1 MKKTTLKNNTEIVND
16 TPYALNLFF
25 TGKCNL
31 NCHYCFV
38 KKEGIENSTLDE
50 KSLKK
55 SVDILFSYPGKKKTI
70 SFNGGEPTL
79 EFPLVKK
86 IYEYARKEAEKRGI
100 ILDVAVMTN
109 GTLLNQE
116 MIDYFIKNKT
126 IVKISI
132 DGDKITHDQNRPFKI
147 NPRLSSFDTII
158 ENINRINSGNL
169 RLAASMV
176 FTPRNISRFLEN
188 IKFLN
193 SKKFYYIEFYPDLYA
208 RWEKNDLEKVKK
220 VFKKFEIYYIK
231 LFKTNKKVFK
241 NSLLDTFVNDVE
253 IEKMEKCG
261 KIHINALG
269 GFYVCDKVFS
279 LGLDKRKKYIVGNIE
294 NEIDDKKRS
303 SLLKKLRKDFFAES
317 KLNCKK
323 CQYYKYCFCPLG
335 HYIYFKENKKNVSAD
350 FWQSFCYVSR
360 AYNET
365 FLRIKSALKYNA
377 RFIKLYN
384 Y

>member
-1 MKKTTLKNNTEIVND
+1 MKKTILKNNTEIVND

-55 SVDILFSYPGKKKTI
+55 SVDLLFSYPGKKKTI

-79 EFPLVKK
+79 EWPLVKK
-86 IYEYARKEAEKRGI
+86 IYEYARKEAKKRGI

-109 GTLLNQE
+109 GTFLNQE

-147 NPRLSSFDTII
+147 NPQLSSFDTII

-188 IKFLN
+188 ITFLN

-208 RWEKNDLEKVKK
+208 RWGKSDLEKLKK
-220 VFKKFEIYYIK
+220 IFKKFESYYID
-231 LFKTNKKVFK
+231 LFKNNKKAFK
-241 NSLLDTFVNDVE
+241 NSLLDTFVNDIE

-261 KIHINALG
+261 KIHINPEG
-269 GFYVCDKVFS
+269 EFYVCDKVFS
-279 LGLDKRKKYIVGNIE
+279 LDSQKRKNYIIGDIE
-294 NEIDDKKRS
+294 NEIDNEKRIFF
-303 SLLKKLRKDFFAES
+303 LKRLREDFFAES

-323 CQYYKYCFCPLG
+323 CKYYKYCFCPVG
-335 HYIYFKENKKNVSAD
+335 QYIYFKENKKNVSGD
-350 FWQSFCYVSR
+350 FWQSFCCISR

-365 FLRIKSALKYNA
+365 FLRIKKALKYNPN
-377 RFIKLYN
+377 FVKLYK

>member
-1 MKKTTLKNNTEIVND
+1 MKGND
-16 TPYALNLFF
+16 SPYALNLFF

-31 NCHYCFV
+31 NCRYCFV
-38 KKEGIENSTLDE
+38 NKEGLGNATLDE
-50 KSLKK
+50 NSLKK
-55 SVDILFSYPGKKKTI
+55 AVDILFSYPGKKKTI

-79 EFPLVKK
+79 EWPLVKK

-109 GTLLNQE
+109 GTRLNQE

-132 DGDKITHDQNRPFKI
+132 DGDKITHDQNRPFRI
-147 NPRLSSFDTII
+147 NPRLSSFDKII
-158 ENINRINSGNL
+158 ENIDNLKIGNL
-169 RLAASMV
+169 HLAASMV
-176 FTPRNISRFLEN
+176 FTPQNIDHFLEN

-193 SKKFYYIEFYPDLYA
+193 SKSFYYVEFYPDLYA
-208 RWEKNDLEKVKK
+208 KWGKSDLEKLKK
-220 VFKKFEIYYIK
+220 IFKKFESYYID
-231 LFKTNKKVFK
+231 LFKNNKKAFK

-269 GFYVCDKVFS
+269 EFYVCDKVFS
-279 LGLDKRKKYIVGNIE
+279 LEPQKRKNYIIGDIE
-294 NEIDDKKRS
+294 NEIDSEKRIS
-303 SLLKKLRKDFFAES
+303 FLKRLREDFFAES

-323 CQYYKYCFCPLG
+323 CKYYKYCFCPVG
-335 HYIYFKENKKNVSAD
+335 HYIYFKENKKNVSDD

-365 FLRIKSALKYNA
+365 FLRIKKALKYSPNFV
-377 RFIKLYN
+377 RLYK